1 MAWFKH
7 GTDQGRHE
15 MAPGDQTVPAD
26 FFADPL
32 VFTNLSLSR
41 PSDLS
46 DKSSNSIEQSPKMWA
61 ANWKRSAIGQY
72 AGGGS

>member
-7 GTDQGRHE
+7 GADQGRHE
-15 MAPGDQTVPAD
+15 MAPSDQTVHTD

-41 PSDLS
+41 PPDLADTSSISSD
-46 DKSSNSIEQSPKMWA
+46 QTPKMR
-61 ANWKRSAIGQY
+61 ANGNGSANGQY